1 MQKTSS
7 SDTQPRHPNVLTF
20 FSAQRTLSRWS
31 GHRDLCWTGKS
42 LLVAWFRHLILAC
55 CSGLSIPGAE
65 KSVREVS
72 SRERRE
78 RERGLGGARS
88 AIAGLPGRIPVL
100 RAMAASLLQSSS
112 LVVARRTGLDLYGV
126 QFGPHLELELVSSSS
141 CCRRSLLQAGSA
153 SSSPPPASLHGEC
166 TKSVLCFRRQAS

>member
-7 SDTQPRHPNVLTF
+7 SDSQPRHPNLLTS
-20 FSAQRTLSRWS
+20 FSAQRTLSRLS
-31 GHRDLCWTGKS
+31 GHRDLCWTGTS

-72 SRERRE
+72 SRDR

-112 LVVARRTGLDLYGV
+112 LVAARRTGLDLYGV
-126 QFGPHLELELVSSSS
+126 QFSPHLELELVSSSS
-141 CCRRSLLQAGSA
+141 CCRRSPLQAGSA
-153 SSSPPPASLHGEC
+153 SSSPPASLHGEC
-166 TKSVLCFRRQAS
+166 TKLVLFFRRQAS